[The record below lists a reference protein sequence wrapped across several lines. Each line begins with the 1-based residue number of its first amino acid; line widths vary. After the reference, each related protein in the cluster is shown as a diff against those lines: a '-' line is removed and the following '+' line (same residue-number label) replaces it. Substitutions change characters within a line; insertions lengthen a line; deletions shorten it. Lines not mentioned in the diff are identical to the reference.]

1 MFAIAFDLD
10 VEQATRLHPRRTKQA
25 YADIRK
31 ALTSVNY
38 EWVQG
43 SVYVQRSGDLA
54 TLHLAISALRALPW
68 FGGSVRDIRA
78 FRVENFSD
86 LTPIMKIP
94 QSST

>member
-10 VEQATRLHPRRTKQA
+10 VSEATRLHPKNAKQA

-31 ALTSVNY
+31 ALISANY

-54 TLHLAISALRALPW
+54 TLHLAIASLRSLPW

-86 LTPIMKIP
+86 FTPLMKSP
-94 QSST
+94 

>member
-10 VEQATRLHPRRTKQA
+10 VAETTRLHPKSVKQA

-31 ALTSVNY
+31 TLTAVDY

-43 SVYVQRSGDLA
+43 SVYVQKTGDLS
-54 TLHLAISALRALPW
+54 TLYRAVASLRALPW

-78 FRVENFSD
+78 FRVENYSD
-86 LTPIMKIP
+86 FTKLMKTP
-94 QSST
+94 